1 MKIEV
6 FAHETQGIS
15 RIEVDVAQTA
25 TVATVL
31 AAAGLGSGCEGHVGM
46 YGRLCGLGEA
56 VTEGARI
63 ELYRP
68 LLADPKQVRR
78 QRARVRRPQA

>member
-6 FAHETQGIS
+6 LAHEALGVG
-15 RIEVDVAQTA
+15 RLEVDVAQPA
-25 TVATVL
+25 TVSTVL
-31 AAAGLGSGCEGHVGM
+31 AVAGLGSGWEGRVGM
-46 YGRLCGLGEA
+46 FGRLCGLDDA

-78 QRARVRRPQA
+78 QRARVRRPQV